1 VARRATLIKQVRE
14 GADHPVL
21 LLDAGNTLFGQW
33 VALQSEGRAIAEA
46 MNAMGY
52 DAMTVGMVDLTG
64 GVDTLRQR
72 ADEASFPILSS
83 NLLGAD
89 QNPVLP
95 PYVVLDRDGLRVGI
109 IGVTEPEAGDELAR
123 RGIAVNMLD
132 PVETVRRYLPEVR
145 EQADLVIVLS
155 HLGLEEDKALAQAVS
170 GIDIIVGGRSRTLMR
185 QPEVVGETL
194 IVQVG
199 YDGEWLGKLD
209 IEIASD
215 AVSFAAYDILFMRPD
230 VEDDPEL
237 AALVERYK
245 QQYPVPT
252 RSQ

>member
-1 VARRATLIKQVRE
+1 VARRATLIKQVR
-14 GADHPVL
+14 GQADHPVL

-33 VALQSEGRAIAEA
+33 VALQSEGRAIVEA

-52 DAMTVGMVDLTG
+52 DAMTVGMVDVSQ
-64 GVDTLRQR
+64 GVERLRQR
-72 ADEASFPILSS
+72 ASEATFPILSS
-83 NLLGAD
+83 NLLDAD
-89 QNPVLP
+89 QNLVLP
-95 PYVVLDRDGLRVGI
+95 AYTVLERDGLRVGI
-109 IGVTEPEAGDELAR
+109 IGVTEPEAADELAR
-123 RGIAVNMLD
+123 RGFTVNMLD

-145 EQADLVIVLS
+145 EQADMVIVLS
-155 HLGLEEDKALAQAVS
+155 HLGLEADNALAQAVS

-185 QPEVVGETL
+185 QPEVVGQTL

-199 YDGEWLGKLD
+199 YDGEWLGRLD
-209 IEIASD
+209 VEITSG
-215 AVSFAAYDILFMRPD
+215 AVSFAAYEILFMRPD